1 VTVIRFCGMA
11 SAAFIAF
18 ACRWEEETD
27 TGKLSASAS
36 HQADGS
42 YFLSFKTYKG
52 ASHEM
57 HAHARALG
65 AYLLP
70 ESACRGPEELGVVV
84 DVCRAVALGEE
95 ALVLQQGLGRV
106 RRNDLDALQGPG
118 LVPREQ
124 RPEDGLAV
132 RLLRLAVDEER
143 QRVACTDTDTGQ
155 QGGTLVTRADDNGPS
170 HHDVAPRVS
179 TSQSTKALTCR
190 DNAQGPGAWPTYPT
204 HC

>member
-18 ACRWEEETD
+18 ACRWEEEPD

-36 HQADGS
+36 HHADGNP
-42 YFLSFKTYKG
+42 FLFFQKWEPRTIC
-52 ASHEM
+52 M
-57 HAHARALG
+57 HMLGHLG

-70 ESACRGPEELGVVV
+70 ESACRGPEELRVVV

-124 RPEDGLAV
+124 SPEDRLAA
-132 RLLRLAVDEER
+132 RLLRLAVNEEC
-143 QRVACTDTDTGQ
+143 QRVACIDTDQ
-155 QGGTLVTRADDNGPS
+155 QGGTLVTRANDNGPS
-170 HHDVAPRVS
+170 HHHLAPRVS
-179 TSQSTKALTCR
+179 TSQSK
-190 DNAQGPGAWPTYPT
+190 
-204 HC
+204 H